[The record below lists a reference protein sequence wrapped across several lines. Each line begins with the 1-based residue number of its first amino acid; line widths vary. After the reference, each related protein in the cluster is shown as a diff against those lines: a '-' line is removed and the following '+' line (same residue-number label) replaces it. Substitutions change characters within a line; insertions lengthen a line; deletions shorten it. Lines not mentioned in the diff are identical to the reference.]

1 MFWILRIDTDFCELR
16 EFTEVA
22 SMGSDHVERQASR
35 IQEVL
40 SCKFLEAGRV
50 SGELSLHALSILTLF
65 LMYLLLEMA
74 IYGNKILDHVSLWFG
89 LL

>member
-40 SCKFLEAGRV
+40 SCKFLEAG
-50 SGELSLHALSILTLF
+50 ELSLRALSILTLF

-74 IYGNKILDHVSLWFG
+74 IYGNKILAHVSLWFG